1 MIIVSESIDLDDA
14 KEASNGSNTGVSTL
28 LQALARPIPG
38 MASVQF
44 VLGNTR
50 GDNENG
56 TASDFQLNTCTV
68 HKSGALVMEST
79 QSNKDLFDATAQ
91 NALLPLM
98 SAIDL
103 PQQPGPG
110 SLAAYSA
117 TPSRRVSFVG
127 SGTSST
133 SKEGSTATPLKGDI
147 GGPAGD
153 SDSESDNDGICA
165 GMAAGAAVS
174 TPPGTKGGAGTPG
187 FSMTLRR
194 RSMSNSLTI
203 HSEGG
208 LYGDED
214 DIVIEEWALL
224 DPHTCTV
231 ALHPFKKA
239 KTYKTLD
246 ELKAA
251 EAAAQRRAER
261 FNSNNSDGGSGDNN
275 GRQEGGFRV
284 RAPFF
289 EEFDYLYDR
298 EMRRRRSALAQRR
311 REQLQPIALLDGAE
325 SDPIKILAREA
336 AVIAQPQAINAL
348 IGEDPYEVAAL
359 PPPQQ
364 EQQGQQQDA
373 EEDGGLNDYD
383 GGMGPAGISDTDSS
397 DEEERG
403 GSDEEMGLDSQAQ
416 GYYSAVLSSR
426 NEEFY
431 SDRYRREMELN
442 ARISMWRAKLDPM
455 LEEQQ
460 RRKGYNIQEC
470 ATDILR
476 KLEEKT
482 AESGGE
488 DVGFADIVAGK
499 EPWEVSRFF
508 LASLLLVNCGNIAVN
523 RQDPLEFSVKT
534 TALSFSAVQNYE
546 RLSQEGQVQ
555 QGGAGEPEE
564 GGNSGGSG
572 GKRRK
577 KNRAH
582 DETTEAL
589 ASEQMEGME
598 ADDQP
603 PAAKK
608 AKRGRKK

>member
-1 MIIVSESIDLDDA
+1 
-14 KEASNGSNTGVSTL
+14 
-28 LQALARPIPG
+28 

-44 VLGNTR
+44 VLGNTH
-50 GDNENG
+50 GDSDNG

-91 NALLPLM
+91 DALLPLM

-103 PQQPGPG
+103 PQQQPGPG

-117 TPSRRVSFVG
+117 TPSRRVSFVA
-127 SGTSST
+127 SDTPSST
-133 SKEGSTATPLKGDI
+133 ANEGSSATPLKGVMPI
-147 GGPAGD
+147 GDPESD
-153 SDSESDNDGICA
+153 SDSDSGGTCA
-165 GMAAGAAVS
+165 GMMGADAAS
-174 TPPGTKGGAGTPG
+174 PGVKGKQAQKTEAETPG

-203 HSEGG
+203 HNEGG
-208 LYGDED
+208 LYGDDD

-246 ELKAA
+246 ELLAA

-261 FNSNNSDGGSGDNN
+261 ISSS
-275 GRQEGGFRV
+275 GRQESGFRV

-311 REQLQPIALLDGAE
+311 REQLQPIALPDGAE

-348 IGEDPYEVAAL
+348 IGEDPYEVTEL
-359 PPPQQ
+359 PLSQQQQQQ
-364 EQQGQQQDA
+364 EGQQQQQGAD
-373 EEDGGLNDYD
+373 EDGDLNDYD
-383 GGMGPAGISDTDSS
+383 GGMGPAGVSDTDSS
-397 DEEERG
+397 DE
-403 GSDEEMGLDSQAQ
+403 GSEEEMDLDSQAQ
-416 GYYSAVLSSR
+416 GYYSAILSSR

-431 SDRYRREMELN
+431 SDRYRKEMELN

-470 ATDILR
+470 ATNILHT
-476 KLEEKT
+476 LDEKT
-482 AESGGE
+482 AESGSK
-488 DVGFADIVAGK
+488 DVGFADIVTGK

-508 LASLLLVNCGNIAVN
+508 LASLLLINCGNIVVHK
-523 RQDPLEFSVKT
+523 QEPLEFSVKT

-546 RLSQEGQVQ
+546 RLSKEGQDR
-555 QGGAGEPEE
+555 PEE
-564 GGNSGGSG
+564 DDDDNASNRTD
-572 GKRRK
+572 KRTK
-577 KNRAH
+577 KRAH
-582 DETTEAL
+582 EDTEAL
-589 ASEQMEGME
+589 ASEHTTAEMATQS
-598 ADDQP
+598 QP

-608 AKRGRKK
+608 TKRGRKK